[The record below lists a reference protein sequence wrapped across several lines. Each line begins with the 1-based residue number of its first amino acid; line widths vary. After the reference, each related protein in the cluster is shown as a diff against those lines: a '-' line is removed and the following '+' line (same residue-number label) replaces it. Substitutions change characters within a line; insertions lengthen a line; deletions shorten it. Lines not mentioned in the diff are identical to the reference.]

1 MGRIGNIINRKG
13 KQDAKRASVFT
24 KHARAITVAAKE
36 GGADPEYNAA
46 LKTAIDKAKADN
58 MPNDNIKRAIDKG
71 AGAGGGEDYF
81 SNTYEG
87 YGPGGVAVIVETL
100 TDNKNRT
107 AGNIRYYFDKNGG
120 NLGTTGCV
128 GFMFDRKGQILIA
141 AENVSE
147 EQLMD
152 DALEAGA
159 DDIITEEDGFEV
171 VTAPEDFNAVRDALV
186 EKGYEFVSA
195 DIKLIPQTTTVLD
208 NEGQVKAMEK
218 LIDLLEDDDDVQ
230 NVYHNWEITEQLLEV
245 RNFDV
250 LEFKMLEYNTS
261 DYEIWR
267 NLYWV
272 IGGVFYVI
280 KQWTAYSFLEW
291 VMLPYAQRDI

>member
-13 KQDAKRASVFT
+13 KQDAKRGAIFT

-36 GGADPEYNAA
+36 GGGDPEYNAA

-58 MPNDNIKRAIDKG
+58 MPNDNINRAIAKG
-71 AGAGGGEDYF
+71 AGAGAGEDYF
-81 SNTYEG
+81 KNTYEG

-107 AGNIRYYFDKNGG
+107 AVNIRYYFDKNGG

-141 AENVSE
+141 AEGITE
-147 EQLMD
+147 DQLMD

-171 VTAPEDFNAVRDALV
+171 VTTPEDFNAVRDALL

-195 DIKLIPQTTTVLD
+195 DVKLVPQTTTILSD
-208 NEGQVKAMEK
+208 EAQVKSMEK

-230 NVYHNWEITEQLLEV
+230 NVFHNWEQE
-245 RNFDV
+245 
-250 LEFKMLEYNTS
+250 
-261 DYEIWR
+261 
-267 NLYWV
+267 
-272 IGGVFYVI
+272 
-280 KQWTAYSFLEW
+280 
-291 VMLPYAQRDI
+291 

>member
-128 GFMFDRKGQILIA
+128 GFMFDRKGQILVA
-141 AENVSE
+141 AEDGVSE
-147 EQLMD
+147 EELMD
-152 DALEAGA
+152 VALEAGA
-159 DDIITEEDGFEV
+159 EDFIVEEDGFEV
-171 VTAPEDFNAVRDALV
+171 ITEPNDFAAVRDALK
-186 EKGYEFVSA
+186 EAGYEFISA
-195 DIKLIPQTTTVLD
+195 DVKMIPHTTTELTED
-208 NEGQVKAMEK
+208 GQRNAMEK
-218 LIDLLEDDDDVQ
+218 LIDMLEDDDDVQ
-230 NVYHNWEITEQLLEV
+230 DIYHNWEITE
-245 RNFDV
+245 
-250 LEFKMLEYNTS
+250 
-261 DYEIWR
+261 
-267 NLYWV
+267 
-272 IGGVFYVI
+272 
-280 KQWTAYSFLEW
+280 
-291 VMLPYAQRDI
+291 

>member
-120 NLGTTGCV
+120 NLGTSGCV
-128 GFMFDRKGQILIA
+128 SFMFDNKGQILIEA
-141 AENVSE
+141 SDDVSE
-147 EQLMD
+147 DELMEA
-152 DALEAGA
+152 ALEAGA
-159 DDIITEEDGFEV
+159 EDFITEEDGYEV
-171 VTAPEDFNAVRDALV
+171 VTAPEDFAAVRDELQA
-186 EKGYEFVSA
+186 KGYEFISA
-195 DIKLIPQTTTVLD
+195 DVKLIPQTTTELTD
-208 NEGQVKAMEK
+208 ETQLKMMNK
-218 LIDLLEDDDDVQ
+218 LVDMLEDDDDVQ
-230 NVYHNWEITEQLLEV
+230 NVYHNWEIAE
-245 RNFDV
+245 
-250 LEFKMLEYNTS
+250 
-261 DYEIWR
+261 
-267 NLYWV
+267 
-272 IGGVFYVI
+272 
-280 KQWTAYSFLEW
+280 
-291 VMLPYAQRDI
+291 

>member
-1 MGRIGNIINRKG
+1 MGRIGNIINKKG
-13 KQDAKRASVFT
+13 KQDAKRAKIFT
-24 KHARAITVAAKE
+24 KHARAIAVAAKE
-36 GGADPEYNAA
+36 GGGNPDYNAA
-46 LKTAIDKAKADN
+46 LKTAIEKAKADN
-58 MPNDNIKRAIDKG
+58 MPNDNIDRAIAKG
-71 AGAGGGEDYF
+71 AGAGANENYE
-81 SNTYEG
+81 TIVYEG

-107 AGNIRYYFDKNGG
+107 AGNVRYYFDKNGG

-141 AENVSE
+141 AENASE

-171 VTAPEDFNAVRDALV
+171 VTTPEDFNAVKDALL

-195 DIKLIPQTTTVLD
+195 DVKLVPQTTTVLSD
-208 NEGQVKAMEK
+208 EAQVKAMEK

-230 NVYHNWEITEQLLEV
+230 NVFHNWEQE
-245 RNFDV
+245 
-250 LEFKMLEYNTS
+250 
-261 DYEIWR
+261 
-267 NLYWV
+267 
-272 IGGVFYVI
+272 
-280 KQWTAYSFLEW
+280 
-291 VMLPYAQRDI
+291 